1 MSWFASRDLYSR
13 VNLASKL
20 QLRILEG
27 KIWRW
32 NGKAFPTITL
42 DSLRKEKGRTKTKHY
57 YLHHEEARGCVSGRR
72 ELPICLCVWAPEQWG
87 SGALQCPLS
96 WQLSDES
103 PMSCRSPE
111 QEKRT
116 VEPEV
121 NFSPLMAACGGVPG
135 WPQSTSAWQ
144 GDKWENK
151 AARAFKD
158 LFFSFQVRQRIPPC
172 SASLKTCASARTS
185 CCLWGRNLVLVHA
198 AMFPI
203 YFINS
208 LDIMHRRR

>member
-1 MSWFASRDLYSR
+1 MSWFASRDLHSR

-32 NGKAFPTITL
+32 NGKVFPTITL
-42 DSLRKEKGRTKTKHY
+42 NSLRKEKGRTKTKHY
-57 YLHHEEARGCVSGRR
+57 YLHREEARGCVSGRR

-158 LFFSFQVRQRIPPC
+158 LFFFFPSSAADPSVFSVAKDVRIR
-172 SASLKTCASARTS
+172 AYV
-185 CCLWGRNLVLVHA
+185 VLLMRAESGFGACGDVPH
-198 AMFPI
+198 
-203 YFINS
+203 
-208 LDIMHRRR
+208 LLH